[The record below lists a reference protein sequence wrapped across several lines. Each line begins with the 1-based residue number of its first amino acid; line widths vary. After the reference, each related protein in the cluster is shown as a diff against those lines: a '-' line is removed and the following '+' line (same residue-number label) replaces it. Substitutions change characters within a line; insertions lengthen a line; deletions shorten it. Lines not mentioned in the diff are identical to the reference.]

1 MHVLD
6 RGMTK
11 RGGETK
17 DVKPFQGQCKNTHC
31 LLKPRVR
38 PGKYLY
44 RQIYSEGQCDLGCVS
59 LIVAHPSPAI
69 KSSLIPVAP
78 SNRRSS
84 QSRHQV
90 VAHPSPAIKSSLI
103 PVPPSSRRSSQSRHQ
118 VVAHPSPAIKSSLIP
133 VAPSN
138 RCPSQSRHQI
148 RSRESEMIPTNG

>member
-44 RQIYSEGQCDLGCVS
+44 RQIYSEGQCYLGCVS
-59 LIVAHPSPAI
+59 LI
-69 KSSLIPVAP
+69 
-78 SNRRSS
+78 
-84 QSRHQV
+84 

-118 VVAHPSPAIKSSLIP
+118 VVAHPSRAIKSLLIP
-133 VAPSN
+133 VPTSN
-138 RCPSQSRHQI
+138 L
-148 RSRESEMIPTNG
+148 IPRIGNDTYERVRISTWFALHARLFGAGCTII